1 MASNIVKYA
10 IIGGGVYLLWQSG
23 ALSKIMASF
32 GGGTAPPATPPGGGG
47 GGTSSTST
55 GGGGGTAAPPAGAPT
70 YVYTPP
76 TTRAQLLAAIAHDNN
91 VFYAQQ
97 GNKFNADQWKYYY
110 DQLPG
115 NAGKLDAAGYEQL
128 FFPNGRPADASAY
141 PLFDVDAFL
150 SAISTKG
157 LSGLAA
163 IMPTP
168 VAQLVHQAI
177 SGDLVA
183 AVHLT
188 RMGVRVPVG
197 GRHLTPVDILRG
209 GARAGLRGVHLG
221 GLPVRALQV

>member
-1 MASNIVKYA
+1 MASSIIKYA
-10 IIGGGVYLLWQSG
+10 VIGGGVYLLWQSG
-23 ALSKIMASF
+23 ALAKIMASF
-32 GGGTAPPATPPGGGG
+32 TGGAAAPPAPT
-47 GGTSSTST
+47 TT
-55 GGGGGTAAPPAGAPT
+55 GGGGGAPPTTGGGGSTGTPPAGTPS

-76 TTRAQLLAAIAHDNN
+76 TTRASLLAAIAKDNN

-115 NAGKLDAAGYEQL
+115 NAGKLDAAGYETL
-128 FFPNGRPADASAY
+128 FFPSGRPADVSQY
-141 PLFDVDAFL
+141 PLFDVDSFL
-150 SAISTKG
+150 SAISSKG

-163 IMPTP
+163 IMPAP
-168 VAQLVHQAI
+168 VAALVQRAV

-188 RMGVRVPVG
+188 RMGVTVPIG
-197 GRHLTPVDILRG
+197 GRHLSPVQILRG

-221 GLPVRALQV
+221 GLPVAALKV